1 MGWRGVEDKGARGEA
16 NLYQRGKT
24 MLLLPSPYVD
34 IGREKRGQERMVIKE
49 MKIFYIK

>member
-1 MGWRGVEDKGARGEA
+1 MGWRGVDDMGARGEA

-34 IGREKRGQERMVIKE
+34 IGEEREGRKG
-49 MKIFYIK
+49 